1 MNSALLALPLS
12 AQAPP
17 PSGSDCR
24 PGLGALCAIGN
35 AIADPGGAVRSA
47 AGAAASAV
55 AGSAFES
62 MVNALKEGVGK
73 SVGLMM
79 SFWMKVPIPSIA
91 DPNSAVTKLREATLY
106 LTVLIAVVSIFFV
119 AARAA
124 LAHRQA
130 ATEDAA
136 QAAKGL
142 VHIVVASVVAVP
154 AVILASQAA
163 DEYSTWLVSRAAN
176 GDVDAA
182 LSRLTGFTQ
191 IAGVGFTFILA
202 LLALVASVVQAF
214 LIVIR
219 DALLILLVG
228 ALPLAAASSITRSG
242 QATFTKM
249 TGWLL
254 AFILFKPVAAMAYAA
269 ALWSVTDSSTE
280 INQIAGIFLVIL
292 AVFTLPAL
300 MRLIVPQV
308 ERVGGASG
316 AALLGEAAGRMGAG
330 PTGAVPHTP
339 SSSGG
344 GARATH
350 QAKSLGE
357 QRVPES
363 SPSGARGAGG
373 GPGAGGAT
381 GARAGG
387 GGGGGGGGPKPPGGG
402 GGGGGGPTGAGG
414 GGPTGAAGGGGG
426 GGGAAAAAAPVAGA
440 AVVAGVAAQKTVQA
454 VKGTGQVAGSAAEG
468 AVDGKQQ

>member
-1 MNSALLALPLS
+1 MNAASLALTLPT
-12 AQAPP
+12 QAPP
-17 PSGSDCR
+17 SDGSC
-24 PGLGALCAIGN
+24 GGGAAGTFCVIGN
-35 AIADPGGAVRSA
+35 AITDPGGAVRSA
-47 AGAAASAV
+47 AGAAASSV

-91 DPNSAVTKLREATLY
+91 DPNSAVTKLRDATLY
-106 LTVLIAVVSIFFV
+106 LTVLTAVVSIFFV

-130 ATEDAA
+130 ATEDAT

-142 VHIVVASVVAVP
+142 VHIVVASAVAVP

-163 DEYSTWLVSRAAN
+163 DEYSTWLVGRAAN
-176 GDVDAA
+176 GDVDTA

-254 AFILFKPVAAMAYAA
+254 AFILFKPVAAMCYAA

-316 AALLGEAAGRMGAG
+316 GALLGAAAGSTGAA

-339 SSSGG
+339 SSSSSGG
-344 GARATH
+344 GGGGRAPQ
-350 QAKSLGE
+350 QAKFLGE
-357 QRVPES
+357 QRLPES
-363 SPSGARGAGG
+363 SPSGAGGGGAGG
-373 GPGAGGAT
+373 GGAT
-381 GARAGG
+381 GARTGA
-387 GGGGGGGGPKPPGGG
+387 GGGGGGPKPPGGG
-402 GGGGGGPTGAGG
+402 GGAPTGAGGAPTGGGGGPTGG
-414 GGPTGAAGGGGG
+414 AGGGGG
-426 GGGAAAAAAPVAGA
+426 GGAGATAGA
-440 AVVAGVAAQKTVQA
+440 AVQGAAVAAQKTVQA
-454 VKGTGQVAGSAAEG
+454 VKGTGQVAGSTAEG
-468 AVDGKQQ
+468 AVDDKPQ

>member
-1 MNSALLALPLS
+1 MNAALLALALPT
-12 AQAPP
+12 QAPP
-17 PSGSDCR
+17 SPAPPPCPGGVS
-24 PGLGALCAIGN
+24 GLGCSVGRAIT
-35 AIADPGGAVRSA
+35 DPGGAVKSA
-47 AGAAASAV
+47 AGAAASSV

-91 DPNSAVTKLREATLY
+91 DPNSAVTKLRDATLY
-106 LTVLIAVVSIFFV
+106 LTVITAVVSIFFV

-130 ATEDAA
+130 ATEDAT

-142 VHIVVASVVAVP
+142 VHIVVASAVAVP

-163 DEYSTWLVSRAAN
+163 DEYSTWLVGRAAN

-191 IAGVGFTFILA
+191 VAGVGFTFILA

-316 AALLGEAAGRMGAG
+316 TALLGAAAGSTGAA

-339 SSSGG
+339 SSSSGG
-344 GARATH
+344 GGGGGRAPQ
-350 QAKSLGE
+350 QAKFLGE
-357 QRVPES
+357 QRLPES
-363 SPSGARGAGG
+363 SPSGSGGGRAGG
-373 GPGAGGAT
+373 GGAT

-387 GGGGGGGGPKPPGGG
+387 GVVVGARNRLVEALVLPPV
-402 GGGGGGPTGAGG
+402 PVVVA
-414 GGPTGAAGGGGG
+414 PPAAR
-426 GGGAAAAAAPVAGA
+426 A
-440 AVVAGVAAQKTVQA
+440 AVVVVRGRRL
-454 VKGTGQVAGSAAEG
+454 GRG
-468 AVDGKQQ
+468 AVPPCRGRVWPRRRRCRR

>member
-1 MNSALLALPLS
+1 MNAALLALALPT
-12 AQAPP
+12 QAPP
-17 PSGSDCR
+17 SPAPPPCPGGVS
-24 PGLGALCAIGN
+24 GLGCSVGRAIT
-35 AIADPGGAVRSA
+35 DPGGAVKSA
-47 AGAAASAV
+47 AGAAASSV

-91 DPNSAVTKLREATLY
+91 DPNSAVTKLRDATLY
-106 LTVLIAVVSIFFV
+106 LTVITAVVSIFFV

-142 VHIVVASVVAVP
+142 VHIVVASAVAVP

-163 DEYSTWLVSRAAN
+163 DEYSAWLVSRAAN

-191 IAGVGFTFILA
+191 VAGVGFTFILA

-249 TGWLL
+249 SGWLV
-254 AFILFKPVAAMAYAA
+254 AFVLFKPVAAMCYAA

-280 INQIAGIFLVIL
+280 ITQIAGIFLVIL

-316 AALLGEAAGRMGAG
+316 GALLGAAAGSTGAA

-339 SSSGG
+339 SSSSGG
-344 GARATH
+344 GGGGRAPQ
-350 QAKSLGE
+350 QAKFLGE
-357 QRVPES
+357 QRLPES
-363 SPSGARGAGG
+363 SPSGAGGGRAGG
-373 GPGAGGAT
+373 GGAT
-381 GARAGG
+381 GARAGA
-387 GGGGGGGGPKPPGGG
+387 GGGGGPKPPGGG
-402 GGGGGGPTGAGG
+402 AGAPTGTGGGGPTGG
-414 GGPTGAAGGGGG
+414 AGGGGG
-426 GGGAAAAAAPVAGA
+426 GGAGSTAAAGAGA
-440 AVVAGVAAQKTVQA
+440 AVQGAGMAAQKTVQA
-454 VKGTGQVAGSAAEG
+454 VKGTGQVAGSTAEG
-468 AVDGKQQ
+468 AVDGKPE

>member
-1 MNSALLALPLS
+1 MNAASLALPLPT
-12 AQAPP
+12 QAPP
-17 PSGSDCR
+17 SD
-24 PGLGALCAIGN
+24 GACGAWCAIGN
-35 AIADPGGAVRSA
+35 AITDPGGAVKSA
-47 AGAAASAV
+47 AGAAASSV

-91 DPNSAVTKLREATLY
+91 DPNSAVTKLRDATLY
-106 LTVLIAVVSIFFV
+106 LTVITAVVSIFFV

-130 ATEDAA
+130 ATEDAT

-142 VHIVVASVVAVP
+142 VHIVVASAVAVP

-163 DEYSTWLVSRAAN
+163 DEYSTWLVGRAAN

-191 IAGVGFTFILA
+191 VAGVGFTFILA

-254 AFILFKPVAAMAYAA
+254 AFILFKPVAAMCYAA

-316 AALLGEAAGRMGAG
+316 TALLGAAAGSTGAA

-339 SSSGG
+339 SSSSGG
-344 GARATH
+344 GGRAPQ
-350 QAKSLGE
+350 QAKFLGE
-357 QRVPES
+357 QRLPES
-363 SPSGARGAGG
+363 SPSGAGGGGAGG
-373 GPGAGGAT
+373 GGAGGGGAT
-381 GARAGG
+381 GARAGA
-387 GGGGGGGGPKPPGGG
+387 GGGGGPKPPGGG
-402 GGGGGGPTGAGG
+402 AGAPTGAGG
-414 GGPTGAAGGGGG
+414 AGPTGGPGGGAGGGAGSTA
-426 GGGAAAAAAPVAGA
+426 GAGAGA
-440 AVVAGVAAQKTVQA
+440 AVQGVGVAAQKTVQA

-468 AVDGKQQ
+468 AVDGKPE

>member
-1 MNSALLALPLS
+1 MNAALLALPLP

-35 AIADPGGAVRSA
+35 AITDPGGAVKS
-47 AGAAASAV
+47 GAAAAAASV

-91 DPNSAVTKLREATLY
+91 DPNSAVTKLRDATLY
-106 LTVLIAVVSIFFV
+106 LTVITAVVSIFFV

-130 ATEDAA
+130 ATEDAT

-142 VHIVVASVVAVP
+142 VHIVVASAVAVP

-163 DEYSTWLVSRAAN
+163 DEYSTWLVGRAAN
-176 GDVDAA
+176 GDVDTA

-249 TGWLL
+249 TGWLV
-254 AFILFKPVAAMAYAA
+254 AFILFKPVAAMCYAA

-316 AALLGEAAGRMGAG
+316 TALLGAAAGSTGAA

-339 SSSGG
+339 SSSSGG
-344 GARATH
+344 GRAPQ
-350 QAKSLGE
+350 QAKFLGE
-357 QRVPES
+357 QRLPES
-363 SPSGARGAGG
+363 SPSGAGGGGAGG
-373 GPGAGGAT
+373 GGAGGGGAT
-381 GARAGG
+381 GARA
-387 GGGGGGGGPKPPGGG
+387 GGGGGPKPPGGG
-402 GGGGGGPTGAGG
+402 GGAPTGAGG
-414 GGPTGAAGGGGG
+414 GGPTGGAGGGGG
-426 GGGAAAAAAPVAGA
+426 GGGAGSTAAAGAGA
-440 AVVAGVAAQKTVQA
+440 AVQGAGVAAQKTVQA
-454 VKGTGQVAGSAAEG
+454 VKGTGQVAGSTAEG
-468 AVDGKQQ
+468 AVDGKPE

>member
-1 MNSALLALPLS
+1 MNAALLALALPT
-12 AQAPP
+12 QAPP
-17 PSGSDCR
+17 SPAPPPCPGGVS
-24 PGLGALCAIGN
+24 GLGCSVGRAIT
-35 AIADPGGAVRSA
+35 DPGGAVKSA
-47 AGAAASAV
+47 AGAAASSV

-91 DPNSAVTKLREATLY
+91 DPNSASAKLRDATLY
-106 LTVLIAVVSIFFV
+106 LTVITAVVSIFFV

-142 VHIVVASVVAVP
+142 VHIVVASAVAVP

-163 DEYSTWLVSRAAN
+163 DEYSTWLVGRAAN

-182 LSRLTGFTQ
+182 ISRLTGFTQ
-191 IAGVGFTFILA
+191 VAGVGFTFILA

-249 TGWLL
+249 TGWLV
-254 AFILFKPVAAMAYAA
+254 AFILFKPVAAMCYAA

-316 AALLGEAAGRMGAG
+316 TALLGAAAGSTGAA

-339 SSSGG
+339 TSSGG
-344 GARATH
+344 GGGRAPQ
-350 QAKSLGE
+350 QAKFLGE
-357 QRVPES
+357 QRLPES
-363 SPSGARGAGG
+363 SPSGAGGGGAGG
-373 GPGAGGAT
+373 GGAT
-381 GARAGG
+381 GARAGA
-387 GGGGGGGGPKPPGGG
+387 GGGGGPKPPGGG
-402 GGGGGGPTGAGG
+402 AGAPTGAGG
-414 GGPTGAAGGGGG
+414 AGPTGGPTGGAGGGA
-426 GGGAAAAAAPVAGA
+426 GGAGSAAGAGAGA
-440 AVVAGVAAQKTVQA
+440 AVQGAGMTAQKTVQA
-454 VKGTGQVAGSAAEG
+454 VKGTGQVAGSTAEG
-468 AVDGKQQ
+468 AVDGKPQ

>member
-1 MNSALLALPLS
+1 MNTAFLVLPLP
-12 AQAPP
+12 AQPP
-17 PSGSDCR
+17 ASPDPGCSGGGFSVAFCKF
-24 PGLGALCAIGN
+24 GN
-35 AIADPGGAVRSA
+35 AITDPGGAVKSA
-47 AGAAASAV
+47 AGAAASSV

-91 DPNSAVTKLREATLY
+91 DPNSASAKLRDATLY
-106 LTVLIAVVSIFFV
+106 LTVITAVVSIFFV

-142 VHIVVASVVAVP
+142 VHIVVASAVAVP

-163 DEYSTWLVSRAAN
+163 DEYSTWLVGRAAN

-182 LSRLTGFTQ
+182 ISRLTGFTQ
-191 IAGVGFTFILA
+191 VAGVGFTFILA

-228 ALPLAAASSITRSG
+228 ALPLAAAASITRSG

-249 TGWLL
+249 SGWLL
-254 AFILFKPVAAMAYAA
+254 AFILFKPVAAMCYAA

-280 INQIAGIFLVIL
+280 ITQIAGIFLVIL

-316 AALLGEAAGRMGAG
+316 TALLGAAAGSTGAA

-344 GARATH
+344 GGGGRAPQ
-350 QAKSLGE
+350 QAKFLGE
-357 QRVPES
+357 QRLPES
-363 SPSGARGAGG
+363 SPSGAGG
-373 GPGAGGAT
+373 GGGGGAT
-381 GARAGG
+381 GARAGA
-387 GGGGGGGGPKPPGGG
+387 GGGGGPKPPGGG
-402 GGGGGGPTGAGG
+402 AGAPTGTGGGGPTG
-414 GGPTGAAGGGGG
+414 GPTGGAGGGGG
-426 GGGAAAAAAPVAGA
+426 GAGSTAAAGAGA
-440 AVVAGVAAQKTVQA
+440 AVQGAGMAAQKTVQA
-454 VKGTGQVAGSAAEG
+454 VKGTGQVAGSTAEG
-468 AVDGKQQ
+468 AVDGKPE

>member
-1 MNSALLALPLS
+1 MDAATLALPLTT
-12 AQAPP
+12 QAPP
-17 PSGSDCR
+17 SGGSC
-24 PGLGALCAIGN
+24 GGGAAGTLCAIGN
-35 AIADPGGAVRSA
+35 VIADPGAAVSSA
-47 AGAAASAV
+47 VGSAASAA

-106 LTVLIAVVSIFFV
+106 LTVITAVVSIFFV

-176 GDVDAA
+176 GNVDAA
-182 LSRLTGFTQ
+182 LARLTGFTQ

-316 AALLGEAAGRMGAG
+316 AALLGAAAGSAGAG

-339 SSSGG
+339 SSSSGGGG

-350 QAKSLGE
+350 QAKYLGE
-357 QRVPES
+357 QRPPES
-363 SPSGARGAGG
+363 SPSGAGG
-373 GPGAGGAT
+373 GGGGAT
-381 GARAGG
+381 GARA
-387 GGGGGGGGPKPPGGG
+387 GGGGGGPKPPGGG
-402 GGGGGGPTGAGG
+402 GGAPTGA
-414 GGPTGAAGGGGG
+414 GG
-426 GGGAAAAAAPVAGA
+426 GGGAAAAVPVAGA
-440 AVVAGVAAQKTVQA
+440 AVVAGVAAQKAVQA
-454 VKGTGQVAGSAAEG
+454 VKGTGQVAGSTAEG
-468 AVDGKQQ
+468 AVDGKPQ

>member
-1 MNSALLALPLS
+1 MNAALLALALPT
-12 AQAPP
+12 QAPP
-17 PSGSDCR
+17 SPAPPPCPGGVS
-24 PGLGALCAIGN
+24 GLGCSVGRAIT
-35 AIADPGGAVRSA
+35 DPGGAVKSA
-47 AGAAASAV
+47 AGAAASSV

-91 DPNSAVTKLREATLY
+91 DPNSAVTKLRDATLY
-106 LTVLIAVVSIFFV
+106 LTVITAVVSIFFV

-142 VHIVVASVVAVP
+142 VHIVVASAVAVP

-163 DEYSTWLVSRAAN
+163 DEYSAWLVSRAAN

-254 AFILFKPVAAMAYAA
+254 AFILFKPVAAMCYAA

-316 AALLGEAAGRMGAG
+316 TALLGAAAGSTGAA

-344 GARATH
+344 GGRAPQ
-350 QAKSLGE
+350 QAKFLGE
-357 QRVPES
+357 QRLPES
-363 SPSGARGAGG
+363 SPSGATGGGGGGAGG
-373 GPGAGGAT
+373 GGAT

-387 GGGGGGGGPKPPGGG
+387 GGGPKPPGGG
-402 GGGGGGPTGAGG
+402 AGAPTGAGG
-414 GGPTGAAGGGGG
+414 GGPTGGAGGGGG
-426 GGGAAAAAAPVAGA
+426 GGAGSTAGAGAGA
-440 AVVAGVAAQKTVQA
+440 AVQGAGMAAQKAVQA
-454 VKGTGQVAGSAAEG
+454 VKGTGQVAGSTAEG
-468 AVDGKQQ
+468 AVDGKPE

>member
-1 MNSALLALPLS
+1 MNAALLALVLPT
-12 AQAPP
+12 QAPP
-17 PSGSDCR
+17 SPAPPPCPGGVS
-24 PGLGALCAIGN
+24 GLGCSVGR

-62 MVNALKEGVGK
+62 MVNALREGVGK

-91 DPNSAVTKLREATLY
+91 DPNSAVTKLRDATLY
-106 LTVLIAVVSIFFV
+106 LTVLTAVVSIFFV

-130 ATEDAA
+130 ATEDAT

-182 LSRLTGFTQ
+182 LARLTGFTQ

-308 ERVGGASG
+308 ERVGGGSG
-316 AALLGEAAGRMGAG
+316 AALLGEAAGRMTGSG

-363 SPSGARGAGG
+363 SPSGARGGGAGG
-373 GPGAGGAT
+373 GGAGGGGAT
-381 GARAGG
+381 GASA
-387 GGGGGGGGPKPPGGG
+387 GGGGGGGPKPPGG
-402 GGGGGGPTGAGG
+402 GG

-426 GGGAAAAAAPVAGA
+426 GGGAAAAAPVAGA
-440 AVVAGVAAQKTVQA
+440 AVQGVGIAAQKTVQV

-468 AVDGKQQ
+468 AVDGKPQ